1 MDKPSFSFVKDP
13 GPEFVKLEF
22 GSRLFYLRREMVP
35 LAPALITEIDRQLQ
49 SGKSGAGNRASG
61 YRVEVEGA
69 PPLFVRRSNRGGMMR
84 FMGGFYVGFFPRM
97 IFELALTSAARKRGV
112 PAPEPIGAIV
122 EHVAPAVYRGALITK
137 AITGMTF
144 WEFMQTDDDPRVLAH
159 VVRMARY
166 AIDIMH
172 EHGIQHDDLN
182 LQNLFV
188 STAGDGLSVVILD
201 FDKSRLYSDALSPSL
216 RRRSLKR
223 LERSVRKLDRERR
236 YFDDSSIRIL
246 TAT

>member
-1 MDKPSFSFVKDP
+1 MDKPSFSFVNDP
-13 GPEFVKLEF
+13 RPEFAKLEF
-22 GSRLFYLRREMVP
+22 GPRQFYLRRELEP
-35 LAPALITEIDRQLQ
+35 LAPALMAEIDRQLK

-61 YRVEVEGA
+61 YRFEVAGA
-69 PPLFVRRSNRGGMMR
+69 PPLFIRRSNRGGMMR
-84 FMGGFYVGFFPRM
+84 FMGGLYLGFFPRM
-97 IFELALTSAARKRGV
+97 IYELALTSAARKRGV

-122 EHVAPAVYRGALITK
+122 EQVAPAVYRGALITR
-137 AITGMTF
+137 AIAGMTF
-144 WEFMQTDDDPRVLAH
+144 WEFMQTDDDPRVLSH

-182 LQNLFV
+182 LHNLFV

-201 FDKSRLYSDALSPSL
+201 FDKSRIYSNPLSPSM

-223 LERSVRKLDRERR
+223 LERSIRKLDRERR
-236 YFDDSSIRIL
+236 YFDDSAIQIL
-246 TAT
+246 TTT